1 MEPLSRSVCRGC
13 RQRLRFSLPSRNF
26 SGTTHRRVIPP
37 ESPNYVN
44 VPYSLQMG
52 FHYPGRVKGLLPTP
66 KDIFHRS
73 GPDKSDPQYVARLTR
88 DPKPE
93 NLPKILESELSDQQ
107 RYKARMTELRKQHI
121 REGLAELHTRKQK
134 QDRDLKIRSDTKSA
148 ERARLISQAERE
160 DARLTNVSIPSAMDP
175 NRPQK
180 FSQAEIEQQQ
190 RTKKFHVKKYSNR
203 TIARRQG
210 SLHTLYMNARS
221 FITSEEQL
229 LEKIKEEFDDKDFG
243 GHTSDP
249 AKSYWDSQGPPDG
262 IAQMVNRSTM
272 GRDRKGV
279 GEKEDAWRRDQ
290 ERMKRLAEEL
300 SGGKM

>member
-1 MEPLSRSVCRGC
+1 MEPLSTSLCRSCRN
-13 RQRLRFSLPSRNF
+13 RLKKSHPSLSFST
-26 SGTTHRRVIPP
+26 TTHRRVIPP
-37 ESPNYVN
+37 ESPNYIN
-44 VPYSLQMG
+44 VPHSLQMG
-52 FHYPGRVKGLLPTP
+52 FHYPQRVKGILPTP

-93 NLPKILESELSDQQ
+93 NLPKILDNELSEQQ
-107 RYKARMTELRKQHI
+107 RYKARMTQLRKQHI
-121 REGLAELHTRKQK
+121 REGLAELHNRKQK
-134 QDRDLKIRSDTKSA
+134 QDNDMKIRSDTKSA

-160 DARLTNVSIPSAMDP
+160 DARLTNVSVPSAMNP
-175 NRPQK
+175 NLPQR
-180 FSQAEIEQQQ
+180 FSQTEIEKMQ
-190 RTKKFHVKKYSNR
+190 RRKQFLVEKHGNR
-203 TIARRQG
+203 KIQRRQD
-210 SLHTLYMNARS
+210 SLHTLYMNARN

-229 LEKIKEEFDDKDFG
+229 LEKIKEEFDEKDFG
-243 GHTSDP
+243 GHISDP

-272 GRDRKGV
+272 GRDRRGV